1 MATTITSPTTS
12 ESASPV
18 LGGRQG
24 DEAATG
30 CETQADVAVQP
41 AVKMPALIKSSCND
55 SSDVDSDSSQLSG
68 YTSSMFEEDCGIR
81 DVKRYMSPSPPA
93 HSTEDEPSAIS
104 PASPAGNQAKKVRL
118 SAPHLD

>member
-1 MATTITSPTTS
+1 MATPTTS

-30 CETQADVAVQP
+30 CGSQADAAVQP
-41 AVKMPALIKSSCND
+41 AAKMPALITGGCND
-55 SSDVDSDSSQLSG
+55 SSDVEFVSDASSQLSG

-93 HSTEDEPSAIS
+93 HPSEDESSAIS
-104 PASPAGNQAKKVRL
+104 PASPAGNCAKKQKT
-118 SAPHLD
+118 SLD